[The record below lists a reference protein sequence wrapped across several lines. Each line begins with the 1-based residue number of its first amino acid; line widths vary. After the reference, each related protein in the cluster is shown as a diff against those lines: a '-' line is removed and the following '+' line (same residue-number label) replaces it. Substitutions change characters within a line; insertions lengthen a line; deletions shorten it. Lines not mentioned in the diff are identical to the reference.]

1 MFLSKIE
8 YFITRAKSNHYYS
21 VMFVICKLSTARY
34 VRKLGI
40 CILGDYSFQDEKNDD
55 DDEWQ

>member
-1 MFLSKIE
+1 
-8 YFITRAKSNHYYS
+8 
-21 VMFVICKLSTARY
+21 MFVICKLSTARY

-55 DDEWQ
+55 NDEWQ